1 MDIYQEESFDGVPG
15 EVPSPEDGESL
26 PPANRPRW
34 LWQGKV
40 GPAFWTVASLISLTV
55 NIVLIAVLVLL
66 GREIFTLKSLVG
78 QQLIGGLYKNF
89 VSMDDAHIITTIQVQ
104 DTILVRD
111 QMPVVFDLPLSQDT
125 QVVLTQ
131 NTPVKNATIF
141 LNGVA
146 VPLDII
152 LKEGTPL
159 NIRLDMVVPVSQTIP
174 VELNVPVDLT
184 VPVDIP
190 LNQTELHEPFI
201 GLRNVVA
208 PYNQLLA
215 PLPDS
220 WQETP
225 LCGPWTGWLC
235 SWIFGEQ
242 ES

>member
-1 MDIYQEESFDGVPG
+1 MDNSQEEMADSGFG
-15 EVPSPEDGESL
+15 SPLPTSNLPDDDV
-26 PPANRPRW
+26 PPAEPPRW

-40 GPAFWTVASLISLTV
+40 GPAFWTVASLISLSV
-55 NIVLIAVLVLL
+55 NIILIAILVLL
-66 GREIFTLKSLVG
+66 GREIFTLKSLVDR
-78 QQLIGGLYKNF
+78 QLIGGLYKNF
-89 VSMDDAHIITTIQVQ
+89 IQMDEAHIVTSIRVQ
-104 DTILVRD
+104 DTIQVSD
-111 QMPVVFDLPLSQDT
+111 QMPVVFDLPLQQDT

-141 LNGVA
+141 LNGAA

-159 NIRLDMVVPVSQTIP
+159 NIRLDMTVPVSQTIP
-174 VELNVPVDLT
+174 VELSVPVDLT

-208 PYNQLLA
+208 PYNQLLS

-225 LCGPWTGWLC
+225 LCGRSTGWLC
-235 SWIFGEQ
+235 RWIFAE
-242 ES
+242 

>member
-1 MDIYQEESFDGVPG
+1 VDT
-15 EVPSPEDGESL
+15 
-26 PPANRPRW
+26 PRW
-34 LWQGKV
+34 LWQGKI
-40 GPAFWTVASLISLTV
+40 GPALWTVASLISLTI
-55 NIVLIAVLVLL
+55 NIILVAVLVLL
-66 GREIFTLKSLVG
+66 GREIFTLKSLVD

-89 VSMDDAHIITTIQVQ
+89 IQMDQAHIVTTIRVQ

-111 QMPVVFDLPLSQDT
+111 QMAVVFDLPLQQDT

-141 LNGVA
+141 LNGAA

-159 NIRLDMVVPVSQTIP
+159 NIRLDMTVPVSQTIP
-174 VELNVPVDLT
+174 VELSVPVDLT

-201 GLRNVVA
+201 GLRTVVA
-208 PYNQLLA
+208 PYNQLLS
-215 PLPDS
+215 PLPDT

-225 LCGPWTGWLC
+225 LCNRWTGWLC
-235 SWIFGEQ
+235 RWIFE
-242 ES
+242 